1 MNTQDT
7 SRWTRA
13 GFWIRAGLWAL
24 PVAWLVTAWGGLEP
38 QPDQEEDP
46 GSWARFVSSDSYQLG
61 HLLGATA
68 GTILAL
74 FGVFA
79 LGCFLA
85 NSRSGRLALPAM
97 MTAAAGTTLLLVP
110 AVIST
115 FATPAIG
122 AAYLKGNEDV
132 MQLEFPGSMTG
143 AFLLGLLLAF
153 VGSVLLGVAVWR
165 SGVLPRWA
173 GALWAAGAVVF
184 YVLGVVLGL
193 ATTGSSLPTQSAGA
207 VLLAAAGGWIAWKGS
222 RQVPLPARG

>member
-38 QPDQEEDP
+38 QPDQEKDP
-46 GSWARFVSSDSYQLG
+46 GAWARFVSSDSYQLS

-85 NSRSGRLALPAM
+85 NSRSVRLALPAM
-97 MTAAAGTTLLLVP
+97 ITAAAGTALLLVP

-122 AAYLKGNEDV
+122 AAYLKGNGDV

-173 GALWAAGAVVF
+173 GALWAAGAVLF

-222 RQVPLPARG
+222 PQVSLPVTG

>member
-1 MNTQDT
+1 VDTVNTQDT

-38 QPDQEEDP
+38 QPDQEKDP
-46 GSWARFVSSDSYQLG
+46 GAWARFVSSDSYQLS

-68 GTILAL
+68 GTILSL

-97 MTAAAGTTLLLVP
+97 ITAAAGTALLLVP

-122 AAYLKGNEDV
+122 AAYLKGNGDV
-132 MQLEFPGSMTG
+132 MQLEF
-143 AFLLGLLLAF
+143 
-153 VGSVLLGVAVWR
+153 
-165 SGVLPRWA
+165 
-173 GALWAAGAVVF
+173 
-184 YVLGVVLGL
+184 
-193 ATTGSSLPTQSAGA
+193 
-207 VLLAAAGGWIAWKGS
+207 
-222 RQVPLPARG
+222 RGP